1 MMFNL
6 KFSDECSYSVE
17 VGTLISAVRF
27 FPTGTLIRG
36 GTLISAVRVFP
47 TGALI
52 RGGTLNRIPIVDL
65 VQILWM
71 VVLSHPIICCLG
83 VPLIIF
89 HI

>member
-27 FPTGTLIRG
+27 FPTGALIRG

-52 RGGTLNRIPIVDL
+52 RGGTLNRIPR
-65 VQILWM
+65 
-71 VVLSHPIICCLG
+71 VVFLLQKSSSH
-83 VPLIIF
+83 F
-89 HI
+89 T

>member
-52 RGGTLNRIPIVDL
+52 RGGTLNRIPRV
-65 VQILWM
+65 VGWM
-71 VVLSHPIICCLG
+71 IRATLATT
-83 VPLIIF
+83 
-89 HI
+89 

>member
-27 FPTGTLIRG
+27 FPTGALIRG

-52 RGGTLNRIPIVDL
+52 RGGY
-65 VQILWM
+65 
-71 VVLSHPIICCLG
+71 S
-83 VPLIIF
+83 
-89 HI
+89 

>member
-52 RGGTLNRIPIVDL
+52 RG
-65 VQILWM
+65 
-71 VVLSHPIICCLG
+71 VL
-83 VPLIIF
+83 LIGSREYIYF
-89 HI
+89 VFLHVFKS

>member
-52 RGGTLNRIPIVDL
+52 RGGTLNRIPRVAINK
-65 VQILWM
+65 QITVGM
-71 VVLSHPIICCLG
+71 
-83 VPLIIF
+83 
-89 HI
+89 

>member
-27 FPTGTLIRG
+27 FPTGALIRG

-52 RGGTLNRIPIVDL
+52 RGGTLNRIPR
-65 VQILWM
+65 
-71 VVLSHPIICCLG
+71 VVLCLT
-83 VPLIIF
+83 F
-89 HI
+89 HHCASQGETL